1 MTDHTSQAPIPAE
14 DDARPAVLFLCVKN
28 GGKSQMALGWF
39 KALAGDRAVAWSGGS
54 EPGKSLS
61 ATAVEAMS
69 EKGIDI
75 TGEYPKPWT
84 DERLRAADVVIT
96 MGCGDTCPYYPGKR
110 YEDWSFEVPDGLEG
124 LDATR
129 NVRDQIRERVWALVL
144 ELSVQPE
151 PGAPA
156 Q

>member
-1 MTDHTSQAPIPAE
+1 MTEDATQAPIPS
-14 DDARPAVLFLCVKN
+14 DDDPRPAVLFLCVKN

-39 KALAGDRAVAWSGGS
+39 KELAGDRAVAWSGGS

-61 ATAVEAMS
+61 ATAVEAMA

-84 DERLRAADVVIT
+84 IERIKAADVVVT
-96 MGCGDTCPYYPGKR
+96 MGCGDTCPYYPGRR
-110 YEDWSFEVPDGLEG
+110 YEDWSFDVPEGLDA

-129 NVRDQIRERVWALVL
+129 NVRDQIEARVRVL
-144 ELSVQPE
+144 LADLSVE
-151 PGAPA
+151 AA
-156 Q
+156 DESSAL

>member
-1 MTDHTSQAPIPAE
+1 MTDDNSQAPLPSA

-39 KALAGDRAVAWSGGS
+39 KELAGDRAIAWSGGS

-61 ATAVEAMS
+61 ATAVEAMA
-69 EKGIDI
+69 ERGIDI
-75 TGEYPKPWT
+75 AGEYPKPWT

-110 YEDWSFEVPDGLEG
+110 YEDWSFEVPEGLDG

-129 NVRDQIRERVWALVL
+129 NVRDQIEDRVRALLTEVGI
-144 ELSVQPE
+144 E
-151 PGAPA
+151 PDVSPA
-156 Q
+156 GL